1 MVLLIINGTKQ
12 QIKPLNKRKKPLN
25 FLAKNIMH
33 VTSDRQKKNG
43 TFAVKCLKT
52 GAIYTSHANG
62 YVRRETLNANGKR
75 IQYQLNPVCKI
86 SGNRIMLS
94 SWMRIEKIFDSVA
107 AYIVTKQKQNNK

>member
-25 FLAKNIMH
+25 LLAKNIMH

-86 SGNRIMLS
+86 SGNRIMLDEIE
-94 SWMRIEKIFDSVA
+94 RFEKIVDAIDS
-107 AYIVTKQKQNNK
+107 YILTVKNRINK

>member
-1 MVLLIINGTKQ
+1 LNHISKNLIDC
-12 QIKPLNKRKKPLN
+12 
-25 FLAKNIMH
+25 
-33 VTSDRQKKNG
+33 TSDRQKKNG
-43 TFAVKCLKT
+43 TVAVKCLTT

-62 YVRRETLNANGKR
+62 YVRRETINSNGKR

>member
-1 MVLLIINGTKQ
+1 LKHISKNLIDC
-12 QIKPLNKRKKPLN
+12 
-25 FLAKNIMH
+25 
-33 VTSDRQKKNG
+33 TSDRQKKNG
-43 TFAVKCLKT
+43 TVAVKCLTT

-62 YVRRETLNANGKR
+62 YVRRETINSNGKR

-107 AYIVTKQKQNNK
+107 AYIVTKQKRNSK